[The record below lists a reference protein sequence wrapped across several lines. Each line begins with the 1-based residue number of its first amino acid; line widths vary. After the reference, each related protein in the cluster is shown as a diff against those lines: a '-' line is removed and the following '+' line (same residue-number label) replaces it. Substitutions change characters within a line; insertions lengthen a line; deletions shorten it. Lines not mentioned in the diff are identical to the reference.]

1 MIMYTKEMVNIT
13 NFKAEDKPTN
23 ILREIFNK
31 QKELMEKYWTKPVWE
46 DIDTLKGAQ
55 EIRKFSKY
63 TIEELS
69 EAYEAW
75 DNLDHTH
82 EELIDALHFL
92 VEKLMI
98 ANLTFDKI
106 LAYSNRSE
114 EKIRDDIKKCADSFK
129 DKDKE
134 FYYWKAAYRANIADN
149 RLRNKEWKNE
159 QIATNRELF
168 YKECSTGFF
177 SFLIALYNLG
187 INEDKL
193 WDLYSRK
200 NQVNHFRIKSNY

>member
-1 MIMYTKEMVNIT
+1 MNTQEMVNIN
-13 NFKAEDKPTN
+13 NFQAEERPEHV
-23 ILREIFNK
+23 LREIFNR
-31 QKELMEKYWTKPVWE
+31 QALLMEKYWTKAVWD

-63 TIEELS
+63 TCEELS

-75 DNLDHTH
+75 DNIDHTQ

-98 ANLTFDKI
+98 ANLDFDKI
-106 LAYSNRSE
+106 LTYAKRTE
-114 EKIRDDIKKCADSFK
+114 WMIRKDIEKCAWFFK
-129 DKDKE
+129 GKDKE
-134 FYYWKAAYRANIADN
+134 FYYWKAAYWTNIPDN

-168 YKECSTGFF
+168 YKESSQWFF
-177 SFLIALYNLG
+177 SFLIALYNLW
-187 INEDKL
+187 IDEDKL
-193 WDLYSRK
+193 RDLYSRK
-200 NQVNHFRIKSNY
+200 NQVNQFRIKSNY

>member
-1 MIMYTKEMVNIT
+1 MVNIT
-13 NFKAEDKPTN
+13 NFKAEEKPKN
-23 ILREIFNK
+23 VLREIFNK
-31 QKELMEKYWTKPVWE
+31 QKELMEKYWTKPVWD

-98 ANLTFDKI
+98 ANLDFDKV
-106 LAYSNRSE
+106 LKYSQRVE
-114 EKIRDDIKKCADSFK
+114 WLIRDDVKKCADFFK
-129 DKDKE
+129 GKDKE

-177 SFLIALYNLG
+177 SFLIALYNLW

-193 WDLYSRK
+193 RDLYSRK

>member
-1 MIMYTKEMVNIT
+1 MVNIT
-13 NFKAEDKPTN
+13 NFKAEEKPKN
-23 ILREIFNK
+23 VLREIFNK
-31 QKELMEKYWTKPVWE
+31 QKELMEKYWTKPVWD
-46 DIDTLKGAQ
+46 DIDTLKWAQ

-98 ANLTFDKI
+98 ANLDFDKV
-106 LAYSNRSE
+106 LKYSQRVE
-114 EKIRDDIKKCADSFK
+114 WLIWEDVKKCADFFK
-129 DKDKE
+129 NKDKE

-168 YKECSTGFF
+168 YKECSTWFF
-177 SFLIALYNLG
+177 SFLIALYNLW

-193 WDLYSRK
+193 RDLYSRK

>member
-1 MIMYTKEMVNIT
+1 
-13 NFKAEDKPTN
+13 
-23 ILREIFNK
+23 
-31 QKELMEKYWTKPVWE
+31 
-46 DIDTLKGAQ
+46 
-55 EIRKFSKY
+55 
-63 TIEELS
+63 
-69 EAYEAW
+69 
-75 DNLDHTH
+75 
-82 EELIDALHFL
+82 
-92 VEKLMI
+92 MI

-168 YKECSTGFF
+168 YKECST
-177 SFLIALYNLG
+177 
-187 INEDKL
+187 
-193 WDLYSRK
+193 
-200 NQVNHFRIKSNY
+200 